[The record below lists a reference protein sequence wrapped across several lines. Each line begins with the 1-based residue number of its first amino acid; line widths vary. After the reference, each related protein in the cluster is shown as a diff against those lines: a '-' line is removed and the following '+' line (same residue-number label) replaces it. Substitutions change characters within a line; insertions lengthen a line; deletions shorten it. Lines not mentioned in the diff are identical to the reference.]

1 MPEKNRLLVMHAM
14 GSLSFIKLFSY
25 LMIIAAIGVAILD
38 RDIGD
43 KYFGLF
49 IALIFLGVLAT
60 AVYTVLKALHDR
72 VSDLE
77 NRMGS
82 ELRNPSVSRDRENE
96 RTREQEA
103 EGDGEQLSAP

>member
-14 GSLSFIKLFSY
+14 GSLTFIKLFSY
-25 LMIIAAIGVAILD
+25 LVFIAAISVAILD
-38 RDIGD
+38 QDNGD
-43 KYFGLF
+43 EHFGL
-49 IALIFLGVLAT
+49 IMALIFLGVLAT
-60 AVYTVLKALHDR
+60 VVYTVLKALHDR

-82 ELRNPSVSRDRENE
+82 ELLNPSVSSDRKSE